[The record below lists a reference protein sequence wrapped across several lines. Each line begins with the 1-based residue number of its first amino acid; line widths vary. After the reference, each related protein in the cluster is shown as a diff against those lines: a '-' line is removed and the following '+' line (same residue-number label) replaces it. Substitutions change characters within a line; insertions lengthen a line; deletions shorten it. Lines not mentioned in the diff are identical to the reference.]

1 MLSKLSLFQYI
12 RYPMRRKIFAFLLV
26 FVIIIQVFS
35 LTTWVALAIDFAKG
49 NSVDIT
55 MLVIDE
61 EIEEEGIKMINY
73 QEISNYTLYPL
84 FAQLEI
90 NTISQYLHYSDLI
103 KEGFTTILYTPPNF
117 S

>member
-61 EIEEEGIKMINY
+61 EIEEEGIKMTNY

-84 FAQLEI
+84 FEQLEI
-90 NTISQYLHYSDLI
+90 NTTSQYLHYSDLI